1 MFDLSRHQQYQHEL
15 AGTPSSVAFV
25 NDSHQ
30 QSQLRNL
37 SFYDFIF
44 EVLLAF
50 SASRNLDCL
59 EPQIL
64 FRRVTPRQ
72 IPQLRGPRQST
83 HAETVHPYLPHLV
96 SNRKIHQKLSR

>member
-1 MFDLSRHQQYQHEL
+1 MFDLSRHEQYQHEL

-44 EVLLAF
+44 EVSLAF

-64 FRRVTPRQ
+64 FRRVTHDKFH
-72 IPQLRGPRQST
+72 SSVD
-83 HAETVHPYLPHLV
+83 HVSPHT
-96 SNRKIHQKLSR
+96 QKQYIRISPISF